1 MYKHFFK
8 KAAGFLPALAIA
20 IISFSCSNKISPFN
34 YALPGWKLVW
44 QDEFNYKGLPDDK
57 KWGYE
62 VGHIRNNEQQY
73 YTKARKENVWVEN
86 GVLTITGRKEEY
98 PNHAYKPG
106 SDHWA
111 QKNAT
116 AQFTSGSINTLGKA
130 SWKYGRVEIRA
141 KLPQV
146 AGIWPALWMMGTN
159 IREVGWPSCGEID
172 IMEFI
177 GNKDPNTIY
186 GTVHYKNDD
195 GKHASQGGKITTDKP
210 ADFNIYAIEWNSEK
224 IDIYFNETKYHS
236 FSIASVGASQD
247 AFHKPFY
254 LLINLALGGNWPGP
268 VDGANLPQQY
278 VIDYVR
284 VYEKL

>member
-1 MYKHFFK
+1 MRMNITKY
-8 KAAGFLPALAIA
+8 AVGSLLALAVGI
-20 IISFSCSNKISPFN
+20 FFLSCSNKITNNHYS
-34 YALPGWKLVW
+34 LPGWKLVW
-44 QDEFNYKGLPDDK
+44 QDEFSYKGLPDDK

-86 GVLTITGRKEEY
+86 GVLTITGRQEEY

-106 SDHWA
+106 SEHWT
-111 QKNAT
+111 QKTAT

-141 KLPQV
+141 RLPQG
-146 AGIWPALWMMGTN
+146 AGIWPALWMMGVN

-186 GTVHYKNDD
+186 GTVHYKNND
-195 GKHASQGGKITTDKP
+195 GRHTSQGGKIAAEKP
-210 ADFNIYAIEWNSEK
+210 AGFNIYAIEWNREK
-224 IDIYFNETKYHS
+224 IDIYFNDIKYYS
-236 FSIASVGASQD
+236 FLIASVGGNENI
-247 AFHKPFY
+247 FHKPFY